1 MWSSDDNDQ
10 RKSKIIFGQAK
21 AKVNIDME
29 DIFHDQIIRGSIKIP
44 RF

>member
-1 MWSSDDNDQ
+1 M
-10 RKSKIIFGQAK
+10 IFGETK

-44 RF
+44 RSQEQQRYWEKKH